1 MSLYTIGCTVAAASM
16 LQIPQLLQMCTD
28 FMLAELNTQ
37 TCVYVW
43 NMAAAYALDEV
54 RDAARRFVLENFTQF
69 AETPQFTQL
78 TLEQITAFLE
88 DDALVLPSEL
98 TAFQVR
104 KNCRKIGRQTQTY
117 SKQTNIQADKTINP
131 CDTCDTVSKM
141 I

>member
-1 MSLYTIGCTVAAASM
+1 MSLYTIGCTVSAATV

-28 FMLAELNTQ
+28 FMLAELNAQ

-43 NMAAAYALDEV
+43 NMAAAHGLDDV

-104 KNCRKIGRQTQTY
+104 HRPKNQPTNPRDTPPDNQTY
-117 SKQTNIQADKTINP
+117 RGAKA
-131 CDTCDTVSKM
+131 VSKV